1 MYISMLDPVS
11 SASIIARVGFFLS
24 RYNSYNFEK
33 RKEDDSSIRK
43 WIATTL
49 ESAKNLSMGIIE
61 KSHRNN
67 NRDLTHTMNQ
77 IINQIDTFKND
88 AYMAE
93 SGIKGSFFSSK
104 SAASSASLKK
114 LIEYDAIILEEINKA
129 RDALSSLQ
137 KAIAASESGIEAAA
151 MDIHA
156 YLANSHSKF
165 RDRIK
170 YIKGFG
176 D

>member
-1 MYISMLDPVS
+1 MY
-11 SASIIARVGFFLS
+11 F
-24 RYNSYNFEK
+24 
-33 RKEDDSSIRK
+33 IRS
-43 WIATTL
+43 L
-49 ESAKNLSMGIIE
+49 NL
-61 KSHRNN
+61 
-67 NRDLTHTMNQ
+67 L
-77 IINQIDTFKND
+77 
-88 AYMAE
+88 
-93 SGIKGSFFSSK
+93 
-104 SAASSASLKK
+104 L
-114 LIEYDAIILEEINKA
+114 DAIILEEINKA